1 MNDEQYAFM
10 MTVMQ
15 VARSQRVMY
24 LSGDSQCSK
33 IHRRSLIARGRNLE
47 PIWDLFGIRL
57 VLARMITRF
66 LPTQLKEGI
75 SIKLAITALLLAL
88 VFGPALAWIDDHKP
102 NTLSPAG
109 R

>member
-1 MNDEQYAFM
+1 M
-10 MTVMQ
+10 
-15 VARSQRVMY
+15 
-24 LSGDSQCSK
+24 
-33 IHRRSLIARGRNLE
+33 E

-102 NTLSPAG
+102 NYAIACWTVALTIAG
-109 R
+109 AIGWSLA